1 MHKRVSVR
9 NTVRV
14 VSFVLL
20 IFIVLGTSAIIGHVT
35 AKRYKDTIEYEYTR
49 ALGELSNHI
58 SNLEI
63 ALEKGVYANTATQ
76 QHAISAKLLSE
87 SNLAK
92 SSLGQ
97 LPLNDEDT
105 ENINKFIAQVG
116 DFASYMSSNVSRG
129 NGITSDEMKNFKS
142 LRDYAKSI
150 SNEINGIA
158 TRFSYTGAKINND
171 SSKYKTLSAVAKSMD
186 VPDINSGFHDMNEG
200 FTDYP
205 TLIYDGP
212 FSDHIMQMKPRFLAD
227 KEEVT
232 TDFAMQKVASF
243 LGVNKDDVKLVGE
256 NASNLSLYDFSCN
269 DISVAVTKKGGYIN
283 YVLNPRTVTNENLG
297 FHEAA
302 EKAREYLNNHG
313 ISNMQE
319 SYYVISNGECTI
331 NYVYEENGITCYPDL
346 IKIGVALDNGEIIK
360 FDSTGY
366 IMNHHK
372 RLLQKASISMDEAM
386 NSVSGMLKINNSR
399 TAIIPTSGYNE
410 VLCYEFECTGENND
424 NVLVYINAQTSMEE
438 RILVMLKSDAGILVM

>member
-1 MHKRVSVR
+1 MSVR
-9 NTVRV
+9 NTVRI
-14 VSFVLL
+14 VSFILS
-20 IFIVLGTSAIIGHVT
+20 IFIVLGSSALIGHAT
-35 AKRYKDTIEYEYTR
+35 AKKYKDTIEYEYTR

-63 ALEKGVYANTATQ
+63 ALEKGVYANTSTQ

-97 LPLNDEDT
+97 LPLSDEDT

-129 NGITSDEMKNFKS
+129 NGITNDEMKNFKT

-150 SNEINGIA
+150 SDELNIITA
-158 TRFSYTGAKINND
+158 RFSYTGAKINND
-171 SSKYKTLSAVAKSMD
+171 NGKYKTLSAAAKSMD
-186 VPDINSGFHDMNEG
+186 TPNINSGFHDMNEG

-212 FSDHIMQMKPRFLAD
+212 FSDHILQMKPKFLD
-227 KEEVT
+227 NNEEVS
-232 TDFAMQKVASF
+232 TDFAIQKVANF
-243 LGVNKDDVKLVGE
+243 LGSNKDEIKITGE
-256 NASNLSLYDFSCN
+256 NKSNLALYDISCN

-283 YVLNPRTVTNENLG
+283 YILNSRTVNEENLG
-297 FHEAA
+297 FNEAA
-302 EKAREYLNNHG
+302 QKAREYLNNHG
-313 ISNMQE
+313 ISNMTE
-319 SYYVISNGECTI
+319 SYYIISNGVCTI
-331 NYVYEENGITCYPDL
+331 NYVYEENGVTCYPDL
-346 IKIGVALDNGEIIK
+346 IKIGVALDNGEIVK

-372 RLLQKASISMDEAM
+372 RLLPKASISMDEAKKI
-386 NSVSGMLKINNSR
+386 VSGMLKINNSKMV
-399 TAIIPTSGYNE
+399 IIPTSGYNE

-424 NVLVYINAQTSMEE
+424 NVLVYINAQTAMEE
-438 RILVMLKSDAGILVM
+438 RILILLKSDGGILVM